1 MISQFSASKFLTE
14 FMQPVDKIN
23 VQYHP
28 GFESDRLVCAT
39 FHLTGSTIA
48 RDHVFTQ
55 NKMLTDRLGRTR
67 LVSLS
72 IESIHLRSNGK
83 IIALRIKN

>member
-1 MISQFSASKFLTE
+1 MRLRNCKNICEFFEGTGSHASHHLGNANVMISQFSASKFLTE
-14 FMQPVDKIN
+14 FMQTVDKIN

-55 NKMLTDRLGRTR
+55 
-67 LVSLS
+67 
-72 IESIHLRSNGK
+72 I
-83 IIALRIKN
+83 